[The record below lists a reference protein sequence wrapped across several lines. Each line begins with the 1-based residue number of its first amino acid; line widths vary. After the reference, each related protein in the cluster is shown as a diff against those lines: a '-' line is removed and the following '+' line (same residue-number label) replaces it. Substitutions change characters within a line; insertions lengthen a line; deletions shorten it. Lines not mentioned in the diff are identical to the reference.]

1 MAQTKSNNKRI
12 IDIVLMILILFC
24 VGLILVELT
33 NNLSTQLES
42 QNQST
47 TTIIQ
52 EAEPTPLPTLTAE
65 EREEIFSAPVGED
78 GNE

>member
-1 MAQTKSNNKRI
+1 MAQSKSKNKQI
-12 IDIVLMILILFC
+12 IDIILMVFVLLC
-24 VGLILVELT
+24 VGMILVELT

-42 QNQST
+42 QNQSVT
-47 TTIIQ
+47 TIQ

-65 EREEIFSAPVGED
+65 EREEMFSAPIGED